1 MKQKGERLSGE
12 KKNLGGLAFLPLL
25 VFLALYIG
33 TGVILSILGAESTF
47 GAFPRHVALLAGFAV
62 AMLMSTGDTIQE
74 KTDKF
79 CEHMG
84 NSGVMQVILIYLL
97 ASGFQGAA
105 ATMGGKESVVNLA
118 LHFIPVKLLIP
129 GVFLMCCL
137 ISTAIGTSMGTIAAM
152 GPVALSVAQ
161 GAGLSTAIT
170 AAAVIGGSYFG
181 DNLSMI
187 SDTTIS
193 AAKGCGSEM
202 RDKFKMNFW
211 IALPAAVVAIVLY
224 TLIGSGG
231 SGAVEAGSYNILKV
245 LPYILVLVTAL
256 AGMNVTTVLLL
267 GIAVT
272 GVIGFAT
279 GSCKFL
285 EWIQGIGGG
294 MADMFSISIAAA
306 LISGTVGLAREY
318 GGIEWFVEKI
328 RARIRN
334 RRSAEYGIGL
344 LSGVLSAALV
354 NNTLAIIV
362 SCPIA
367 NELGEEYHIAP
378 KRLASLVDIFACGF
392 MMLIPHDGGIM
403 MLTAMSGDSPFTV
416 LKYSFYPV
424 ALLIVTC
431 LTIHFGLLRTKEE
444 KEFAKQQSA
453 ENPA

>member
-1 MKQKGERLSGE
+1 MKEDKTLQRKS
-12 KKNLGGLAFLPLL
+12 LGGLAFLPLL

-33 TGVILSILGAESTF
+33 TGIILSIMGAESTF
-47 GAFPRHVALLAGFAV
+47 GAFPRHVALLVGFAV
-62 AMLMSTGDTIQE
+62 AMLMRTGDTIQE
-74 KTDKF
+74 KTDLF

-161 GAGLSTAIT
+161 GAGLSTAVT

-211 IALPAAVVAIVLY
+211 IALPAAVLAMVLY
-224 TLIGSGG
+224 TVIGGGG
-231 SGAVEAGSYNILKV
+231 SGAVEAGSYNVLKV
-245 LPYILVLVTAL
+245 LPYLLVLITAL
-256 AGMNVTTVLLL
+256 AGMNVTSVLLI
-267 GIAVT
+267 GIGIT
-272 GVIGFAT
+272 GIIGFAT
-279 GSCKFL
+279 RSCGFL

-318 GGIEWFVEKI
+318 GGIEWFVTKI
-328 RARIRN
+328 RAKIRN

-403 MLTAMSGDSPFTV
+403 MLTALSGDSPFTV
-416 LKYSFYPV
+416 LKYSFYPL
-424 ALLIVTC
+424 ALLIVTV

-444 KEFAKQQSA
+444 KEFAAAQGAQETA
-453 ENPA
+453 

>member
-1 MKQKGERLSGE
+1 MKGE
-12 KKNLGGLAFLPLL
+12 KKSLGGLAFLPLI

-33 TGVILSILGAESTF
+33 TGVILSIMGAESTF
-47 GAFPRHVALLAGFAV
+47 GAFPRHVALLVGFAV

-161 GAGLSTAIT
+161 GAGLSTAVT

-211 IALPAAVVAIVLY
+211 IALPAAIVAMVLY
-224 TLIGSGG
+224 TMIGGGG
-231 SGAVEAGSYNILKV
+231 SGEVEAGAFNVLKV

-256 AGMNVTTVLLL
+256 AGMNVTSVLLL

-279 GSCKFL
+279 GSCGFL

-318 GGIEWFVEKI
+318 GGIEWFVTKI
-328 RARIRN
+328 RAKIRN

-403 MLTAMSGDSPFTV
+403 MLTALSGDSPFTV

-424 ALLIVTC
+424 ALLIATIVTIQ
-431 LTIHFGLLRTKEE
+431 LGLLRTKEE
-444 KEFAKQQSA
+444 KEFAAKRAQETA
-453 ENPA
+453 